1 MKLARVVGQLVSTIK
16 EPGLDTFKILVLENV
31 APADPERSSD
41 PASYLAVDLVGAGEG
56 EIVVVASGSAARVHQ
71 ATSHTATDS
80 AVVAIVDS
88 VIVGGQVT
96 FKK

>member
-1 MKLARVVGQLVSTIK
+1 MQLARVVGQLVSTIK

-31 APADPERSSD
+31 APAEPERSSD
-41 PASYLAVDLVGAGEG
+41 SASYLAVDLVGAGEG
-56 EIVVVASGSAARVHQ
+56 EIVVVASGSAARVHS